1 MLEIVRKSLALEP
14 EEVMELERIITD
26 DDKEEALRFL
36 KKSVY
41 RKLLTSQE
49 NRLKSHLDG
58 DRDPAG
64 TFHDKKVE

>member
-1 MLEIVRKSLALEP
+1 MLEIKQSVVSLSA

-36 KKSVY
+36 KRSIYK
-41 RKLLTSQE
+41 KLLTSQE

-58 DRDPAG
+58 DKDPSG
-64 TFHDKKVE
+64 SFKEKT

>member
-1 MLEIVRKSLALEP
+1 MLEIKQSVVSLSA

-26 DDKEEALRFL
+26 DDKDEALRFL

-49 NRLKSHLDG
+49 NRLKCHLDG
-58 DRDPAG
+58 EKDPTAS
-64 TFHDKKVE
+64 FNKKNN